1 MSTRVLS
8 QRRKKFKI
16 FSISRTSRV
25 AALHVS
31 TDLRRAQELPPEV
44 KNVLVKLLGTRD
56 LLTGPVL
63 RSLVH
68 ENLPAV
74 NLSGVIVRDS
84 TVNILQIARKLR
96 SLCIPRNEIST
107 SSKKIHLIQKNIFID
122 PWFFIQNLSTYF
134 IIFLIWRSLTYHHLV
149 MLMMQCWFQWLTA
162 AHCSVLSNWE
172 SAPISQTEVSNIS
185 HLNRTMSPSL
195 TSQIRR

>member
-1 MSTRVLS
+1 M
-8 QRRKKFKI
+8 
-16 FSISRTSRV
+16 

-107 SSKKIHLIQKNIFID
+107 SSKKIHLIQKNHFID
-122 PWFFIQNLSTYF
+122 P
-134 IIFLIWRSLTYHHLV
+134 
-149 MLMMQCWFQWLTA
+149 
-162 AHCSVLSNWE
+162 
-172 SAPISQTEVSNIS
+172 
-185 HLNRTMSPSL
+185 
-195 TSQIRR
+195 